1 MGVDLRNVLTRAT
14 PDSYVDREAI
24 LPASPLVQTWQSAQV
39 VDWYYRTDPTHPR
52 PEQTML
58 VDDGERSGAAVGR
71 VGNGSGALTGNEIA
85 WIASARGRR
94 VVEQP
99 DEARN
104 QTPSTIGQLIR
115 AGAGQ
120 LKM

>member
-1 MGVDLRNVLTRAT
+1 MGMDFRNVLTRAT
-14 PDSYVDREAI
+14 PESYVDREAI
-24 LPASPLVQTWQSAQV
+24 LPASPAVQVWQSAQV

-58 VDDGERSGAAVGR
+58 VDDGERSGQAVAR
-71 VGNGSGALTGNEIA
+71 VGSGALSGNEIA

-99 DEARN
+99 DEAKN